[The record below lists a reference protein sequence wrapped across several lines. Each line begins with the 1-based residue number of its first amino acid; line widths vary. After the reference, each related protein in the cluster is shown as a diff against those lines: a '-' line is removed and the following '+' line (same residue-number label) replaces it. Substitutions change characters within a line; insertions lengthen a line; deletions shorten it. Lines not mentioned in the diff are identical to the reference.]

1 MTPLDIP
8 GYVNEAHLED
18 LSKTIDSLSDNARI
32 LEIGCAYGRSTWCTL
47 TNMKPTQTLTV
58 VDTFVHLKPKKL
70 LKGMRKASQRGAYTI
85 TAKIAEN
92 MAYLDQCNNQRQMF
106 DHMMSQHP
114 NRSQLQVYQMTS
126 QQYIAQYPNTTYD
139 CVYIDGEHSYSAV
152 SMELNQYKSS
162 TILCGDDWGPAH
174 PGVTRAIDEFR
185 SRHSDRTWHE
195 PRLQLKSGFWKL
207 IQ

>member
-1 MTPLDIP
+1 MT
-8 GYVNEAHLED
+8 
-18 LSKTIDSLSDNARI
+18 
-32 LEIGCAYGRSTWCTL
+32 
-47 TNMKPTQTLTV
+47 
-58 VDTFVHLKPKKL
+58 
-70 LKGMRKASQRGAYTI
+70 
-85 TAKIAEN
+85 
-92 MAYLDQCNNQRQMF
+92 YLDQCNNQRQMF

-114 NRSQLQVYQMTS
+114 RRSQLQVYQMTS
-126 QQYIAQYPNTTYD
+126 QQYIAEYPNTTYD

-207 IQ
+207 IK

>member
-18 LSKTIDSLSDNARI
+18 LAKTIDSLSDNARI

-47 TNMKPTQTLTV
+47 THMKPTHTLTV
-58 VDTFVHLKPKKL
+58 VDTFAHLKPKKL

-114 NRSQLQVYQMTS
+114 NSSQLQVYQMTS
-126 QQYIAQYPNTTYD
+126 KQYIAEYPNTTYD
-139 CVYIDGEHSYSAV
+139 CVYIDGEHTYDAV

-185 SRHSDRTWHE
+185 SKHSN
-195 PRLQLKSGFWKL
+195 
-207 IQ
+207 